1 MSEERTLPP
10 EARLDPRRGL
20 YGGQYVIVTCVICG
34 REVRLNLPRYR
45 ARLARGAPPKSCSRA
60 CGAVLRRRRRE
71 AAR

>member
-1 MSEERTLPP
+1 MSDDLILPP

-20 YGGQYVIVTCVICG
+20 YGGRYVIVTCVICG

-45 ARLARGAPPKSCSRA
+45 YRLARGKEPKTCSRA
-60 CGAVLRRRRRE
+60 CGGVLRRRRRE